1 MSCDYCLHLSHTF
14 LACRSRSRCTRVR
27 EAITH
32 LGPTI
37 GSAAGTSLLASV
49 PTALFCD
56 LIILNNFGT
65 IMCLS
70 IVSGVLFGGG
80 ARAHARHL
88 PRYPAH
94 SEPSFFEL
102 NGVL

>member
-1 MSCDYCLHLSHTF
+1 M
-14 LACRSRSRCTRVR
+14 R

-37 GSAAGTSLLASV
+37 ISAAGTSLLASI

-56 LIILNNFGT
+56 ILILNNFGT

-70 IVSGVLFGGG
+70 IVVGRCRLTLSK
-80 ARAHARHL
+80 
-88 PRYPAH
+88 
-94 SEPSFFEL
+94 PS
-102 NGVL
+102 